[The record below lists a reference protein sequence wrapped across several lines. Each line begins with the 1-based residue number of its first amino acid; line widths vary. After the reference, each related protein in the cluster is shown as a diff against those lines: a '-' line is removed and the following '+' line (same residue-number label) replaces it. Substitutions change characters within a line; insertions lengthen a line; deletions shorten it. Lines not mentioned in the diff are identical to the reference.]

1 MNIRDATSRTDFDA
15 VAQLMRAFISWHY
28 ERHAKDRLKIDSYFD
43 SGAFEAELR
52 GLPGDFAP
60 PKGALLVAE
69 ENGRIAGCVALKEL
83 RNGTCEMKRMFVL
96 PQFHGLGAGQ
106 MLAAAIVQRAK
117 ALGYSTMMLDT
128 GPLQREAQALYR
140 KIGFKDVEPY
150 YDVSSELRNWLRF
163 MELDLAN

>member
-1 MNIRDATSRTDFDA
+1 MNIRDATSRTDLDA

-28 ERHAKDRLKIDSYFD
+28 ERHSKDRQRIDSYFD
-43 SGAFEAELR
+43 SDAFEAELR
-52 GLPGDFAP
+52 GLPGDFSP

-69 ENGRIAGCVALKEL
+69 ENGRIAGCVAFRDLG
-83 RNGTCEMKRMFVL
+83 NGACEMKRMFVL
-96 PQFHGLGAGQ
+96 PQFHGLGAGR
-106 MLAAAIVQRAK
+106 MLAAAIVERAK
-117 ALGYSTMMLDT
+117 AIGYSKMMLDT

-150 YDVSSELRNWLRF
+150 YEVPSELRNWLVF